1 MEERWVDEKQPKR
14 RVARRRELRD
24 LRSRAYEEK
33 LLAKIDEKFWTERC
47 AAGQR
52 ELEEIDQEL
61 AELERVPSDVLA
73 QGS

>member
-14 RVARRRELRD
+14 RAARRRELRD